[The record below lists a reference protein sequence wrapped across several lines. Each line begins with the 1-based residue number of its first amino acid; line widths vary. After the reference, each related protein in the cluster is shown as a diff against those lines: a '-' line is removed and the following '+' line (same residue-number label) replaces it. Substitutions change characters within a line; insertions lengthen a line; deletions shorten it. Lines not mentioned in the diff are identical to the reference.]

1 MPLPQPL
8 WSAGIRRLRTP
19 ALGALLVLALTGGAV
34 FGTRNHR
41 AAPTLVAHSHPGP
54 LRAPHSPVGRKPVTS
69 TPALPT
75 RGSAAG
81 APSDYARF
89 WDRARTDHPEPPVY
103 AGTADRAIDC
113 NHLKCIALTFDDGPG
128 PETTDSLLEIL
139 AVEHV
144 RATFFVVGHN
154 VRENPGPTIR
164 AAWDGHEIGIH
175 TWDHRSLRTRSVAA
189 VADDITRTG
198 DEITRWTGVHPT
210 IVRPPYGAMDRTTS
224 VKIPYSLILWS
235 VDPDDW
241 RDHDAKLVTKRITRE
256 AAPGAIVLMHD
267 PYPTTVA
274 AVPGVIAFYKAH
286 GYTFVTV
293 SELYNSHLRAHHVYH
308 GREGTVAAARAADDR
323 AHIHREQWVDPE
335 LRDTPGDTPEPD
347 AESTSDSAPDSLPSE
362 SNSDPAS
369 VSDPSPTDP
378 PAPPSDSDTASSDP
392 PTDPSTDPV
401 TATPTLTPDR
411 YR

>member
-1 MPLPQPL
+1 VPLPQPL
-8 WSAGIRRLRTP
+8 RSAGIRRIRTP
-19 ALGALLVLALTGGAV
+19 VLGALVVLALTGGAV
-34 FGTRNHR
+34 FETRSYR
-41 AAPTLVAHSHPGP
+41 STPTLVAHSHPGP
-54 LRAPHSPVGRKPVTS
+54 LSAAHSPAGRKPVAS
-69 TPALPT
+69 TPTRPT
-75 RGSAAG
+75 GGLAAS
-81 APSDYARF
+81 APSDYARL
-89 WDRARTDHPEPPVY
+89 WQLALAHHPEPPVY
-103 AGTADRAIDC
+103 AGTGDRGIDC

-175 TWDHRSLRTRSVAA
+175 TWDHQSLRTRSVAA
-189 VADDITRTG
+189 VADDITRTA

-224 VKIPYSLILWS
+224 TKIPYSLILWS

-241 RDHDAKLVTKRITRE
+241 RDHNAKLVTKRITKE
-256 AAPGAIVLMHD
+256 GAPGAIVLMHD
-267 PYPTTVA
+267 VYPSTLA

-293 SELYNSHLRAHHVYH
+293 SELYNSRLQAHHVYH
-308 GREGTVAAARAADDR
+308 GREATVAAARAADDR
-323 AHIHREQWVDPE
+323 AHIHREPWVDPE
-335 LRDTPGDTPEPD
+335 LRDTPDDTPDDD
-347 AESTSDSAPDSLPSE
+347 AESTSDTAPDSLPADPI
-362 SNSDPAS
+362 SDPAS
-369 VSDPSPTDP
+369 APDASPTDP
-378 PAPPSDSDTASSDP
+378 AAAPPSDPDTAPSDP
-392 PTDPSTDPV
+392 PNDPG
-401 TATPTLTPDR
+401 TATPTPSSDR